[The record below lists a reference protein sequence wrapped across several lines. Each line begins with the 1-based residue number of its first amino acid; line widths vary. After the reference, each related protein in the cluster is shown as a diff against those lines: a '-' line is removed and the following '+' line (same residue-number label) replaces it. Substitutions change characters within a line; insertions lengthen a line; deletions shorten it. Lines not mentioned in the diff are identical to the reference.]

1 MSKLISTM
9 LAGAAA
15 AIVVAA
21 AGLVGVWWTGGYNV
35 AADQEHS
42 RLVASALT
50 SMRERSISARAQG
63 VPAPDLDAP
72 QMVAAGAKQYAQMCV
87 QCHLAPGKDDSDL
100 RKGLNPQPPNLYAHG
115 VHDPAKAF
123 WTIKHGVKMT
133 GMPAWGRTHDD
144 QTLWSM
150 VAFLQRLPELSP
162 AEFEQL
168 TGPSPRTH
176 QEAQ

>member
-15 AIVVAA
+15 AIVVAIV
-21 AGLVGVWWTGGYNV
+21 GLAGVWWTGGYNV
-35 AADQEHS
+35 AADEAHS
-42 RLVASALT
+42 RPVASALT

-63 VPAPDLDAP
+63 IPVPDLDAP

-100 RKGLNPQPPNLYAHG
+100 RKGLNPQPPNLYSHG
-115 VHDPAKAF
+115 VHDPARAF
-123 WTIKHGVKMT
+123 WAIKHGVKMT

-150 VAFLQRLPELSP
+150 VAFLQRMPKLSP

-168 TGPSPRTH
+168 ARQSPSTH